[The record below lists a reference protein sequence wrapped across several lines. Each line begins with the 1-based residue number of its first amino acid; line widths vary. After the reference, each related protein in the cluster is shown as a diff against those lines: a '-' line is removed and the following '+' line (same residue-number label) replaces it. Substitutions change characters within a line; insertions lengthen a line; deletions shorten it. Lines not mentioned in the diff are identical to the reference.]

1 MDINLLDS
9 IQILVQVSLG
19 RIYALLSQ
27 NGLCG
32 DKVICCEM
40 LNVEFTGVIIDL
52 SVES

>member
-27 NGLCG
+27 NRLCG